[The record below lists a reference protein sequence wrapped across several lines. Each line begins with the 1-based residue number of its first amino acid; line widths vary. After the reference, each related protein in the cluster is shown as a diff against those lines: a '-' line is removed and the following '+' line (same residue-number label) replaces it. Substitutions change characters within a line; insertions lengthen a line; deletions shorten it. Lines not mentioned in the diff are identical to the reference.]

1 MKQILL
7 ALCAFFVFTACNNE
21 KKDTG
26 FGGNMFGDPNN
37 GNNKNN
43 NTNNNNPNNNNNNR
57 GGNGRWSK
65 ELKDYVLN
73 ACLQEVGQV
82 PQARE
87 KCDCWVGK
95 VEAKFPT
102 ITNTSQIDESIAN
115 QLAMECMQGFGGNNN
130 TGGFG
135 DDGFHGFD
143 DGGYNDDGYDDGYDG
158 DGRKYDNSGS
168 NNNGGYN
175 NGNNTN
181 RGGSWPAAQR
191 QQWMMGCTTTAQQQM
206 GLTQQQANSYCDCMT
221 RKVEAKYNFTDATK
235 LTAQDFSTP
244 EWVNARME
252 CQMNLGY

>member
-21 KKDTG
+21 KKQNG

-37 GNNKNN
+37 QNN
-43 NTNNNNPNNNNNNR
+43 NANNNNPNNNKNR
-57 GGNGRWSK
+57 GGNNGRWSK
-65 ELKDYVLN
+65 ELKDYVTN

-115 QLAMECMQGFGGNNN
+115 QLAMECMQNFGGN

-135 DDGFHGFD
+135 DEGFHGFD
-143 DGGYNDDGYDDGYDG
+143 DGGYDD
-158 DGRKYDNSGS
+158 
-168 NNNGGYN
+168 GGYN
-175 NGNNTN
+175 DGGYNGEDGGYDRDGLGYNKGGNTN
-181 RGGSWPAAQR
+181 RGGTWPAAQR

-235 LTAQDFSTP
+235 LTVQDFSTP